1 MDTTE
6 HEELIPEIDPS
17 DLLTPHLDDFLAE
30 IDPTVAEDQVSKI
43 MNSLLESG
51 DCQLP
56 IREVWEAATD
66 AGLSTPDLL
75 TWAEASESCDV
86 DYVNGLIRCTTDPST
101 DEEETEDDGSDTDV
115 QGT

>member
-6 HEELIPEIDPS
+6 REELDTEIETSELLIPN
-17 DLLTPHLDDFLAE
+17 LDDFLAE
-30 IDPTVAEDQVSKI
+30 VDPTAAEDQVSKF
-43 MNSLLESG
+43 MNSLLDTG

-66 AGLSTPDLL
+66 AGLATPDLL
-75 TWAEASESCDV
+75 TWAEQSETCYV
-86 DYVNGLIRCTTDPST
+86 DYVNGLIRCTTDSSEDE
-101 DEEETEDDGSDTDV
+101 DEEDGSDNEI

>member
-6 HEELIPEIDPS
+6 RTELDTEIDPS
-17 DLLTPHLDDFLAE
+17 ELLIPNLDDFLAE
-30 IDPTVAEDQVSKI
+30 LEPSKEEDEVSRI

-51 DCQLP
+51 DCELP

-75 TWAEASESCDV
+75 TWAESSETCQV
-86 DYVNGLIRCTTDPST
+86 DYVNGLIRCASEEST
-101 DEEETEDDGSDTDV
+101 EAEEAEEDGSDNDL

>member
-6 HEELIPEIDPS
+6 RTELDTSIDQS
-17 DLLTPHLDDFLAE
+17 ETLIPHLDDFLAE
-30 IDPTVAEDQVSKI
+30 LGPSREEDEVSRI

-51 DCQLP
+51 DCELP

-75 TWAEASESCDV
+75 TWAESSETCQV
-86 DYVNGLIRCTTDPST
+86 DYVNGLIRCAS
-101 DEEETEDDGSDTDV
+101 EESPEADETEEDGSDNDL